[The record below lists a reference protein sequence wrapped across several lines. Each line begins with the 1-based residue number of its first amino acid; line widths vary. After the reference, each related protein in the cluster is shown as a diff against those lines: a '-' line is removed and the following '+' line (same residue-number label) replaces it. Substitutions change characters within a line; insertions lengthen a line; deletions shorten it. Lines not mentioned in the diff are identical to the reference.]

1 MQKCSTAHFP
11 APPRPSCCH
20 YHASYFGTCSKPNS
34 IWWLF
39 FMNRSLYFKR
49 FERKKNV
56 SYLPTKRSFLVPPPP
71 FRGIEFSSGIIF
83 LLRDQLPLIFLAVA
97 FSQRYIHL
105 AFVYGHVFILNAF
118 ILKIFSCW
126 VKISRLT
133 NFLLLVLLQQLSLHC
148 LLTSVTSS
156 GESSVILIFPLFAA
170 LLIYFFPITRF
181 YKFDCYVSWY
191 GSL

>member
-1 MQKCSTAHFP
+1 MTVLKRKPQTQNEVTCAEAHDTK
-11 APPRPSCCH
+11 PSLIIWLNLFQL
-20 YHASYFGTCSKPNS
+20 AREWS
-34 IWWLF
+34 IWKL
-39 FMNRSLYFKR
+39 
-49 FERKKNV
+49 
-56 SYLPTKRSFLVPPPP
+56 LVNTNKVIC
-71 FRGIEFSSGIIF
+71 R
-83 LLRDQLPLIFLAVA
+83 V
-97 FSQRYIHL
+97 SQRYIHL

-170 LLIYFFPITRF
+170 LLIYFFPVTRF